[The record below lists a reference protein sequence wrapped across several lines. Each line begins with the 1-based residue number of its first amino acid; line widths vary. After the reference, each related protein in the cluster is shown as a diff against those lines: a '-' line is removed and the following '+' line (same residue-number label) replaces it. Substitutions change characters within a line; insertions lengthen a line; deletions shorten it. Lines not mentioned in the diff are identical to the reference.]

1 MCRIHLVLVLGST
14 KGLATTAIIPES
26 IKKEKKK
33 ESRGGRGPHQEI
45 AVTVVRSLEWANM
58 MGRCSVKERRLVY
71 EKKKKKK
78 KKKKEEEEEEEIW
91 TSN

>member
-26 IKKEKKK
+26 IKKKKK
-33 ESRGGRGPHQEI
+33 KGKSRRERTSPGDRCHSGEI
-45 AVTVVRSLEWANM
+45 PGVRQYE
-58 MGRCSVKERRLVY
+58 GRCSVKERRLVY

-78 KKKKEEEEEEEIW
+78 KKEEEEEI
-91 TSN
+91 